1 MHRICLCLDALNGK
15 LKKGLVDM
23 LTDNELNELLHDI
36 INIEQRY
43 QDSLI
48 NKRKDEVRKKI
59 IDGYLRQ
66 KEKEDGEKL

>member
-1 MHRICLCLDALNGK
+1 MDALNVK

-43 QDSLI
+43 QDSLTS
-48 NKRKDEVRKKI
+48 KRKDEVRKKI

-66 KEKEDGEKL
+66 TEKEDGENL

>member
-1 MHRICLCLDALNGK
+1 
-15 LKKGLVDM
+15 M

>member
-1 MHRICLCLDALNGK
+1 
-15 LKKGLVDM
+15 M

-59 IDGYLRQ
+59 IDELFYTAC
-66 KEKEDGEKL
+66 E